1 MVLIAP
7 ANRSGWRLYER
18 PVGETE
24 LVEAGLDRVL
34 WTKDT
39 RQNNVL
45 ELPDG
50 RTIIRRYVE
59 YVVEGKNP
67 AHIPAPIVSPNN
79 HLPNHNFSAPTGLYG
94 YSSNPKVTVPG
105 DAKLY
110 SLMYSDPDE
119 SPLILTSGRGLVKSK
134 WDDVNT
140 PLMFTVFLD
149 EATNLNREEL
159 NTSRNQ
165 WDLPGSYDGS
175 ASIEVIEQNAENV
188 THTGGKIA
196 QGFNNE
202 FFFQNYSHRPLFA

>member
-1 MVLIAP
+1 MVTYHHGGGSLSDNQRWRVTRDKTPNNLYITVP

-67 AHIPAPIVSPNN
+67 AHILAPIVSPNN

-94 YSSNPKVTVPG
+94 YSSNPKLSVPG

-119 SPLILTSGRGLVKSK
+119 SPLILTSGRACQK
-134 WDDVNT
+134 
-140 PLMFTVFLD
+140 
-149 EATNLNREEL
+149 
-159 NTSRNQ
+159 
-165 WDLPGSYDGS
+165 
-175 ASIEVIEQNAENV
+175 
-188 THTGGKIA
+188 
-196 QGFNNE
+196 
-202 FFFQNYSHRPLFA
+202 